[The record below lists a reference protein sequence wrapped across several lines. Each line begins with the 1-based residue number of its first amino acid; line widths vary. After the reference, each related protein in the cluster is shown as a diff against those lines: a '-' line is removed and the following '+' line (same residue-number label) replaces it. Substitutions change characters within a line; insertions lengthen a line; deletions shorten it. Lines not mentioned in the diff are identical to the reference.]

1 MSLRSGF
8 LEPRNIYR
16 NAIATSP
23 LLAARYAARRRFSTS
38 VATRR
43 PSRRAS
49 RLEASPLS
57 STPVANS
64 SCSSPSPSS
73 RRAEPSRVTLAR
85 RSPRRRSCRP
95 SSVTVLRFAAPGA
108 AQHRPPPPPPVL
120 ELGRAPTRP
129 ESGRRR
135 HPPSSSAPKLALA
148 VEPHLRSISA
158 QIEPLVSSAALS
170 SPSPTSSLAEF
181 RATAAAPLP
190 RRRGRHGAAAV
201 PPRAAL
207 ALARAP
213 PPSAPRPPSLPCRRA
228 APSRGPPAP
237 PRPEQ
242 RRHRA
247 PPQAAAPAFARHRR
261 LLRLVPARA
270 AAALAPARGLPAP
283 PGLATR
289 PLPGR
294 RTRAKHAAG
303 ARPEQSRGA
312 FPFSFPSVPPPS
324 GARGSV

>member
-120 ELGRAPTRP
+120 ELGRGPTRP
-129 ESGRRR
+129 ESSRRC
-135 HPPSSSAPKLALA
+135 HPPSWSAPKLALA
-148 VEPHLRSISA
+148 VEPPPPVL
-158 QIEPLVSSAALS
+158 SAAD
-170 SPSPTSSLAEF
+170 
-181 RATAAAPLP
+181 AT
-190 RRRGRHGAAAV
+190 
-201 PPRAAL
+201 PPR
-207 ALARAP
+207 
-213 PPSAPRPPSLPCRRA
+213 PR
-228 APSRGPPAP
+228 PAP
-237 PRPEQ
+237 P
-242 RRHRA
+242 
-247 PPQAAAPAFARHRR
+247 
-261 LLRLVPARA
+261 
-270 AAALAPARGLPAP
+270 
-283 PGLATR
+283 
-289 PLPGR
+289 
-294 RTRAKHAAG
+294 
-303 ARPEQSRGA
+303 
-312 FPFSFPSVPPPS
+312 
-324 GARGSV
+324 